1 MTRNVFKGA
10 LAGLAAVA
18 LSAPAFAQDEAPE
31 KEDDYSLTVG
41 VGGAITPSYEG
52 SDNYDF
58 TPIGAVFG
66 KVAGLSF
73 QTRGTGL
80 SLDLIPD
87 GRDAPFSFELG
98 PLVHLRLDRTRGI
111 KDPQV
116 RALGKIDTAIEVG
129 GFAGIAKNGV
139 LHQYDSIGVR
149 LSVQKD
155 VTDTHGSTILTPS
168 IEYSTPLSE
177 KTLVQLS
184 LQAEHVGEGYAETY
198 FSITPAGALA
208 SGLPAFDADGGWKNI
223 RTSLFVAQSLSG
235 ELRDPE
241 WSLFAIASYSRLQG
255 DFKRSPIV
263 SVAGDAD
270 QFFGLVGVS
279 YTF

>member
-1 MTRNVFKGA
+1 MTRNVLIRG

-18 LSAPAFAQDEAPE
+18 LAAPALAQDEAPE
-31 KEDDYSLTVG
+31 KEDDYSLTIG
-41 VGGAITPSYEG
+41 VGGGITPSYEG

-66 KVAGLSF
+66 KVAGFGF

-80 SLDLIPD
+80 SLDLVPD
-87 GRDAPFSFELG
+87 GRDAPFSIELG
-98 PLVHLRLDRTRGI
+98 PLVHVRLDRTRGI

-116 RALGKIDTAIEVG
+116 LALGEIDTAIEVG
-129 GFAGIAKNGV
+129 GVAGLTKNGIF
-139 LHQYDSIGVR
+139 HQYDSFGVR

-155 VTDTHGSTILTPS
+155 VTNTHGSTIVTPA

-184 LQAEHVGEGYAETY
+184 VQAERVGEGYADTY

-223 RTSLFVAQSLSG
+223 RTSLFFAQSLTG

-241 WSLFAIASYSRLQG
+241 WSLFAIASWSRLRG
-255 DFKRSPIV
+255 DFKDSPIV
-263 SVAGDAD
+263 SIAGDAD
-270 QFFGLVGVS
+270 QLFGLVGVS